1 MPEAVRVL
9 NPHVPVSHA
18 AVSQSIILRGGEWD
32 DGVETNHVS
41 VAAVMYFK
49 LSAKELE
56 ILAERDTVLKRL
68 ADNQVGNSE

>member
-1 MPEAVRVL
+1 M
-9 NPHVPVSHA
+9 
-18 AVSQSIILRGGEWD
+18 
-32 DGVETNHVS
+32 S

-68 ADNQVGNSE
+68 ADNQVGQINMITRYLKTGQGDASGWKIGLVVLG

>member
-1 MPEAVRVL
+1 M
-9 NPHVPVSHA
+9 
-18 AVSQSIILRGGEWD
+18 
-32 DGVETNHVS
+32 S

-68 ADNQVGNSE
+68 ADNQVGKSTWSQFEDS

>member
-18 AVSQSIILRGGEWD
+18 AVSQCIILRGRERDGED
-32 DGVETNHVS
+32 TNHVPI
-41 VAAVMYFK
+41 AAVMYFK

-68 ADNQVGNSE
+68 ADNQVGNSA

>member
-1 MPEAVRVL
+1 M
-9 NPHVPVSHA
+9 
-18 AVSQSIILRGGEWD
+18 
-32 DGVETNHVS
+32 S

-68 ADNQVGNSE
+68 ADNQVGNSAWSQFENS

>member
-1 MPEAVRVL
+1 M
-9 NPHVPVSHA
+9 
-18 AVSQSIILRGGEWD
+18 D
-32 DGVETNHVS
+32 TNHVS

-68 ADNQVGNSE
+68 ADNQVDNSVLSIYHSMVRV